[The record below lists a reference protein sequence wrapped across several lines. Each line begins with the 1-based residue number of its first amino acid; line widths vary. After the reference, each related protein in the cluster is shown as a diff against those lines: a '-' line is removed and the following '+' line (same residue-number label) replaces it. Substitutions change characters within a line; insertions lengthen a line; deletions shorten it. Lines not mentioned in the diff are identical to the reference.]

1 MPLCLTLSANSLTPR
16 RASATLKKKPARIKL
31 PNPLITL
38 TTDYGTVDH
47 LVGTL
52 KGVILKIHPDV
63 QIIDITHSVIAYD
76 VLDGALAIAAAAKYF
91 PPRTIHVVVVDPGVG
106 TPRRPI
112 LVSADNQYFIGPDNG
127 VFSLIYERDPNA
139 VVRHITAEHYFL
151 RPISPTFHG
160 RDIFAP
166 VAAWLAKNSQPEAFG
181 EPIADFARF
190 ALPKPKSAAGALKG
204 IVLRADNFGN
214 LMTNFTA
221 EDLPDGSR
229 KSGGIQLTVGSKHV
243 KGLVETFAQ
252 AEGNEPVALIG
263 SSGFI
268 EIAVNKG
275 SAARVL
281 GVNRGAEVVLKLS

>member
-1 MPLCLTLSANSLTPR
+1 M
-16 RASATLKKKPARIKL
+16 
-31 PNPLITL
+31 PNPLISL
-38 TTDYGTVDH
+38 TTDYGTGDH

-63 QIIDITHSVIAYD
+63 QIVDITHSVIAYD
-76 VLDGALAIAAAAKYF
+76 VLDGALAIGAAAKFF

-127 VFSLIYERDPNA
+127 VFSLIYERDPNS
-139 VVRHITAEHYFL
+139 VVRHITSEHYFL

-181 EPIADFARF
+181 EPVSDFARF
-190 ALPKPKSAAGALKG
+190 ALPKPKSAGGALKG
-204 IVLRADNFGN
+204 VILRADNFGN
-214 LMTNFTA
+214 LLTNFTA
-221 EDLPDGSR
+221 DDLPEAAR
-229 KSGGIQLTVGSKHV
+229 KPGAAEFTVAGKPV
-243 KGLVETFAQ
+243 KGLVETFANGV
-252 AEGNEPVALIG
+252 ANEAVALVG

-281 GVNRGAEVVLKLS
+281 GANRGAEVVLKLS

>member
-1 MPLCLTLSANSLTPR
+1 M
-16 RASATLKKKPARIKL
+16 

-38 TTDYGTVDH
+38 TTDYGTGDH

-63 QIIDITHSVIAYD
+63 EIVDITHSIIPYD
-76 VLDGALAIAAAAKYF
+76 VLDGALAIGAAAKYF
-91 PPRTIHVVVVDPGVG
+91 PPRSIHVVVVDPGVG

-139 VVRHITAEHYFL
+139 VVRHITSEHYFL
-151 RPISPTFHG
+151 RPVSATFHG
-160 RDIFAP
+160 RDVFAP

-181 EPIADFARF
+181 DPVTDFVRF
-190 ALPKPKSAAGALKG
+190 AIPKPKSADGALKG
-204 IVLRADNFGN
+204 VVLRADNFGN

-221 EDLPDGSR
+221 NELPDAAR
-229 KSGGIQLTVGSKHV
+229 QPGGLQMSVAGKNV
-243 KGLVETFAQ
+243 KGLVETFANG
-252 AEGNEPVALIG
+252 AANEPVALIG
-263 SSGFI
+263 SSGFV

-275 SAARVL
+275 SAARIL
-281 GVNRGAEVVLKLS
+281 GANRGAEVVLKLS

>member
-1 MPLCLTLSANSLTPR
+1 M
-16 RASATLKKKPARIKL
+16 
-31 PNPLITL
+31 PNPLISL
-38 TTDYGTVDH
+38 TTDYGTGDH

-63 QIIDITHSVIAYD
+63 QIVDITHSVIAYD
-76 VLDGALAIAAAAKYF
+76 VLDGALSIGAAAKFF
-91 PPRTIHVVVVDPGVG
+91 PPRTIHVVIVDPGVG
-106 TPRRPI
+106 TPRRAI

-139 VVRHITAEHYFL
+139 VVRHITSEHYFL

-181 EPIADFARF
+181 EPITDFTRF
-190 ALPKPKSAAGALKG
+190 VLPKPKSSDGALKG
-204 IVLRADNFGN
+204 VILRADNFGN
-214 LMTNFTA
+214 LMTNVTA
-221 EDLPDGSR
+221 DDLPEAAR
-229 KSGGIQLTVGSKHV
+229 KPGALQLAVAGKPV
-243 KGLVETFAQ
+243 KGLVETFANG
-252 AEGNEPVALIG
+252 AANEPVALIG

-275 SAARVL
+275 SAAKAL
-281 GVNRGAEVVLKLS
+281 GAARGAEVVLKTG